1 MTETLYGWMRNLA
14 CYFIFLSAVMHF
26 LPDNNYKKYIQFYM
40 GLLLILLLLSPV
52 LDFLHLENKIDAGV
66 DRYVEEEERDREEWE
81 NYAREIEE
89 EYGRKTPCRKE
100 RWNHEANSG
109 NAEKRA
115 DRGSAA
121 GRHPAAYHCHACEEK
136 RH

>member
-89 EYGRKTPCRKE
+89 EYG
-100 RWNHEANSG
+100 WNKKGENTG
-109 NAEKRA
+109 ETEQQ
-115 DRGSAA
+115 
-121 GRHPAAYHCHACEEK
+121 EEDTLQEGAVGP
-136 RH
+136 

>member
-1 MTETLYGWMRNLA
+1 MTDTLYGWMRNLA

-52 LDFLHLENKIDAGV
+52 LDFLQLENKIDAGV
-66 DRYVEEEERDREEWE
+66 DRYMEEEERDREEWQ

-89 EYGRKTPCRKE
+89 EYG
-100 RWNHEANSG
+100 WNKKSEDTG
-109 NAEKRA
+109 
-115 DRGSAA
+115 DTQ
-121 GRHPAAYHCHACEEK
+121 PQDEEDSLQEGAVGP
-136 RH
+136 

>member
-52 LDFLHLENKIDAGV
+52 LDLLHLENKIDAGV
-66 DRYVEEEERDREEWE
+66 DRYMEEEERDREEWE
-81 NYAREIEE
+81 DYAREIEE
-89 EYGRKTPCRKE
+89 EYGWSKDGSSP
-100 RWNHEANSG
+100 EAEQQQEDNSLQEG
-109 NAEKRA
+109 AV
-115 DRGSAA
+115 G
-121 GRHPAAYHCHACEEK
+121 P
-136 RH
+136 